1 MTEDEEFEALEQR
14 LKMAK
19 RDVAADIAEGM
30 KEVPRIRA
38 CKHNWVEDN
47 FAQKWRTGKF
57 YIYKCTR
64 CNATSFAE
72 LTEEK
77 KP

>member
-1 MTEDEEFEALEQR
+1 MNE
-14 LKMAK
+14 
-19 RDVAADIAEGM
+19 RDIAADIAEGM

-47 FAQKWRTGKF
+47 FAHKWRTGKF

-64 CNATSFAE
+64 CGATSFAE

-77 KP
+77 NHE

>member
-1 MTEDEEFEALEQR
+1 MNE
-14 LKMAK
+14 
-19 RDVAADIAEGM
+19 RDIAAEIAEGM
-30 KEVPRIRA
+30 KEVARIRA

-47 FAQKWRTGKF
+47 FAQKWRSGKF

-64 CNATSFAE
+64 CNATKCVE

-77 KP
+77 QP

>member
-1 MTEDEEFEALEQR
+1 MTEEDEEFEALERR

-19 RDVAADIAEGM
+19 RDIAADIAEGM
-30 KEVPRIRA
+30 KEVPRIRD

-47 FAQKWRTGKF
+47 FAHKWRSGKF

-64 CNATSFAE
+64 CSATSFAE
-72 LTEEK
+72 LKEQT
-77 KP
+77 